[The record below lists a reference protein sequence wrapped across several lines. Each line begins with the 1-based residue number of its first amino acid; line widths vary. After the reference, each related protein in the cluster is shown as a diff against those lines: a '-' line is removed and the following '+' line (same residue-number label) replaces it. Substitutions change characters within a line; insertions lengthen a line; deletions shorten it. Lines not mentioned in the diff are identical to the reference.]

1 MIRSI
6 LTMNNQTRS
15 NQATRVDDTHLALSQ
30 FTQNGE
36 TFTVVQ
42 LKRPAPPPLPADEPL
57 PKNGP
62 AGQTLVLTA
71 ADVAE
76 LRHHL
81 LALEAGPPGDPV
93 GQVITRIRALR
104 PGELADLDWPDPY
117 PVLSCPVL
125 ELSDGTCFYPVQDE
139 EGNGPGCLWGRS
151 PDGEAVTILLQVE

>member
-1 MIRSI
+1 
-6 LTMNNQTRS
+6 MNNQTQS
-15 NQATRVDDTHLALSQ
+15 NQVTQVDDTCLELSQ
-30 FTQNGE
+30 FTHNGE

-42 LKRPAPPPLPADEPL
+42 LNRPAPSPLLADDRLLE
-57 PKNGP
+57 NGP
-62 AGQTLVLTA
+62 AGQTLILTA

-76 LRHHL
+76 LYHHL

-93 GQVITRIRALR
+93 GKVITGIRALR
-104 PGELADLDWPDPY
+104 PGELADLDWLDPY

-151 PDGEAVTILLQVE
+151 PDGETVTILLQVQ